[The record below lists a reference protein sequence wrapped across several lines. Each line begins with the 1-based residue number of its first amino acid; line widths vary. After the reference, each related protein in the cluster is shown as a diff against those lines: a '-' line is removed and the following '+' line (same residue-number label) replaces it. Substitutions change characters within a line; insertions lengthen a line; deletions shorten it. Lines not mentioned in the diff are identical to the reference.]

1 MEGSV
6 PHTLE
11 SLTLQQVGLAPR
23 VSLTVGLRQVQESE
37 TFLSMLSAP
46 SPYRDRKQL
55 LEAEPSSDLG
65 DLYASPGELQ
75 SECHDRKLPG
85 ILSRGDVVCTS
96 GPRAQCLDVGRA
108 SEAVKTDVK
117 RAVTKLAG

>member
-37 TFLSMLSAP
+37 TLSAS